1 MPNIHS
7 IAIAS
12 DHAGYSLKEMLCD
25 YLKENDYEI
34 ENLGTDSADSTDY
47 PDYAKA
53 VSKKVASGSASFGV
67 LVCHSGIGM
76 SIAANRHPGI
86 RAAVVNVPED
96 ATLTRVHNDANVLCI
111 GAQRTDKETAKQIL
125 SAFLDADFESGC

>member
-34 ENLGTDSADSTDY
+34 ENLGADSADSTDY
-47 PDYAKA
+47 NRFDVRLDARQSYIFTNAKISGSDNGDSHGAFVNFTTLKAKA
-53 VSKKVASGSASFGV
+53 DTGTVDVELFLASS
-67 LVCHSGIGM
+67 
-76 SIAANRHPGI
+76 
-86 RAAVVNVPED
+86 
-96 ATLTRVHNDANVLCI
+96 
-111 GAQRTDKETAKQIL
+111 
-125 SAFLDADFESGC
+125 

>member
-34 ENLGTDSADSTDY
+34 ENLGADSADSTDY
-47 PDYAKA
+47 
-53 VSKKVASGSASFGV
+53 
-67 LVCHSGIGM
+67 
-76 SIAANRHPGI
+76 
-86 RAAVVNVPED
+86 
-96 ATLTRVHNDANVLCI
+96 
-111 GAQRTDKETAKQIL
+111 
-125 SAFLDADFESGC
+125 